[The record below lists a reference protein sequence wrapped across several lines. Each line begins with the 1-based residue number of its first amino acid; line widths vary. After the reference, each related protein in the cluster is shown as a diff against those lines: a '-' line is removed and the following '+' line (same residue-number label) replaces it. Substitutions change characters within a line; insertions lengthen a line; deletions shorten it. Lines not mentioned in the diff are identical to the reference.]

1 MDFVASIGYSKGMGS
16 KKRPTP
22 LKAFSGRFFLGHM
35 LAYPVGF
42 AASVAALPVGM
53 VVKKKELMS
62 PGRFGAK
69 SEMLAGIARDLHLT
83 PLEAAQIEIVLV
95 FTMWVSIAVLV
106 LIHAVALPWA
116 IAAARAVNR
125 PELQETTVKRTYR
138 LFAGVTG
145 GTLVLLGVIGTG
157 AWIWVLTS

>member
-1 MDFVASIGYSKGMGS
+1 MGS

-35 LAYPVGF
+35 LAYPIGF
-42 AASVAALPVGM
+42 AAAVAAMPIAM

-69 SEMLAGIARDLHLT
+69 SEMLQGIAKDLHLT
-83 PLEAAQIEIVLV
+83 PIEAAQIEIVLV
-95 FTMWVSIAVLV
+95 FTMWVSIAALV
-106 LIHAVALPWA
+106 LIHAISLPWA
-116 IAAARAVNR
+116 IAAARAVKN
-125 PELQETTVKRTYR
+125 PALTETAVKKSYR

-145 GTLVLLGVIGTG
+145 GTLVLVGLVGTA
-157 AWIWVLTS
+157 AWIWVLTR

>member
-1 MDFVASIGYSKGMGS
+1 MGS

-42 AASVAALPVGM
+42 AAAVAAMPIAM

-62 PGRFGAK
+62 PARFGAK
-69 SEMLAGIARDLHLT
+69 SEMLAGIARDLHMT

-95 FTMWVSIAVLV
+95 FTMWVSIAVLA
-106 LIHAVALPWA
+106 LIHLVALPWA
-116 IAAARAVNR
+116 IAAARAVND
-125 PELQETTVKRTYR
+125 PAKAAAAKQGYR

-157 AWIWVLTS
+157 AWIWVLTA

>member
-1 MDFVASIGYSKGMGS
+1 MGS

-35 LAYPVGF
+35 LAYPIGF
-42 AASVAALPVGM
+42 AAAVAALPIAM
-53 VVKKKELMS
+53 MAKKEELMS

-69 SEMLAGIARDLHLT
+69 SEMLAGIAKDLHLT

-95 FTMWVSIAVLV
+95 FTMWISIAVLV
-106 LIHAVALPWA
+106 LIHLVALPWA
-116 IAAARAVNR
+116 IAAARAVKN
-125 PELQETTVKRTYR
+125 PTLTETAVKKSYR

-145 GTLVLLGVIGTG
+145 GTLVLLGLTGTA
-157 AWIWVLTS
+157 AWIWVLTR